1 MEYYNP
7 NTKETLSYKD
17 VCSLYNTSFTAVSEV
32 LAETWYKI
40 HDMDLPAPEDGY
52 RFEPGEV
59 ALVDGNY
66 VKTWKKVPLTAEEQ
80 ESLAQTAALSFIS
93 FSMARTYIQTASF
106 STGEFALFS
115 TAGLFDEWAPD
126 VQYSKGSRL
135 VCDGIVYEVQQ
146 DVLSVEDRPPF
157 AEGMRAVYRP
167 LYRDSNNPQHVE
179 PTLDEVKSSKLS
191 AIDAETSSA
200 IMAGFECET
209 TPPDT
214 GTPEMLHFSY
224 DSFDQQ
230 NFADAAVSM
239 QLATA
244 SDGGIPTTTPW
255 NAYRNH
261 TADSKGDLVIL
272 QLTAETFL
280 PIYAAA
286 LNHKATKMA
295 EGGQRKAAVAAA
307 QTVEDVEAI

>member
-1 MEYYNP
+1 MP
-7 NTKETLSYKD
+7 QVTVVPADHLIIVDGATL
-17 VCSLYNTSFTAVSEV
+17 VFTYV
-32 LAETWYKI
+32 
-40 HDMDLPAPEDGY
+40 APENLHALQWRGDTGHTEWTDG
-52 RFEPGEV
+52 P
-59 ALVDGNY
+59 N
-66 VKTWKKVPLTAEEQ
+66 KPLTAEDYDEQ
-80 ESLAQTAALSFIS
+80 VVPYVALGEEEKRRLEAEAAAAEEAYNSLENVK
-93 FSMARTYIQTASF
+93 AR
-106 STGEFALFS
+106 
-115 TAGLFDEWAPD
+115 
-126 VQYSKGSRL
+126 
-135 VCDGIVYEVQQ
+135 
-146 DVLSVEDRPPF
+146 
-157 AEGMRAVYRP
+157 
-167 LYRDSNNPQHVE
+167 
-179 PTLDEVKSSKLS
+179 KLS

-200 IMAGFECET
+200 IMAGFECEA

-214 GTPEMLHFSY
+214 GTPELLHFSY

-261 TADSKGDLVIL
+261 TADSKGELVIL

-295 EGGQRKAAVAAA
+295 EGGQRKAAVASA
-307 QTVEDVEAI
+307 QTAEDVEAI